1 MITLHGRMGDIPVGL
16 KPRMREL
23 SLGPWEPWGFHPWTF
38 HDGSTWASLAFA
50 GATVKA
56 EQLIGWAGLTMQIDT
71 IPVLGVFV
79 DEGHRGGGR
88 AELLVTGLLRE
99 LLAAG
104 HLQKRDR
111 VAASTQRWS
120 KYPDIIK
127 GCGLRCMTW
136 GGTEK

>member
-1 MITLHGRMGDIPVGL
+1 MLTLFGRMDDIPVGL

-56 EQLIGWAGLTMQIDT
+56 EQFIGWAGLTMQIDVM
-71 IPVLGVFV
+71 PVLGVFV

-104 HLQKRDR
+104 HLHTPFADHR
-111 VAASTQRWS
+111 VETLVGSPQQVVGSR
-120 KYPDIIK
+120 PVQH
-127 GCGLRCMTW
+127 R
-136 GGTEK
+136 